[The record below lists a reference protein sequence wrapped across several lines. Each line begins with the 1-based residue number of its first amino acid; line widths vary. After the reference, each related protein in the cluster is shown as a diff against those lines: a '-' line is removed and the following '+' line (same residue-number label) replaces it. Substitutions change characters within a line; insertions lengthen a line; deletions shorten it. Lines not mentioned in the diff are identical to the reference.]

1 MKRNVDP
8 EEFLKKFTLRSVP
21 PALGEKIYRVPDK
34 RKAPR
39 TLWTP
44 LQRKAVAAFLIFG
57 CLAVLLDLGL
67 TRLQEDRL
75 AGLLNLPAGSIRENG
90 SRAELLA
97 EVWSGGADSAWIEVR
112 LKLEKKLS
120 GEENRQGLL
129 LFLKEEFDGS

>member
-1 MKRNVDP
+1 
-8 EEFLKKFTLRSVP
+8 
-21 PALGEKIYRVPDK
+21 
-34 RKAPR
+34 
-39 TLWTP
+39 
-44 LQRKAVAAFLIFG
+44 
-57 CLAVLLDLGL
+57 LAVLLDLGL